1 MMKVLIAVDPSPST
15 QRVIEEAAARP
26 WPLDTSF
33 SIVHVVDLQRFIK
46 QPMLVEDAKRAG
58 EQAVTPG
65 GREAFAQNA
74 SLARSNARQGSERGG
89 IDGFR

>member
-1 MMKVLIAVDPSPST
+1 MKVLIAVDSSPSS

-46 QPMLVEDAKRAG
+46 LPMLVET
-58 EQAVTPG
+58 QS
-65 GREAFAQNA
+65 AQGNKP
-74 SLARSNARQGSERGG
+74 
-89 IDGFR
+89 